1 MSIEAVSWSNG
12 KVKLIDQTKLPG
24 KLTYV
29 VTDDITVLW
38 DSIKRL
44 VVRGAPAIGIAGAF
58 GVALAALK
66 SRAKNCQALKKD
78 VFKAADYLA
87 TSRPTAVNLFWAL
100 GRMKQA
106 ALSVEAEN
114 CGSLRQL
121 LLEEAIHILDDDKM
135 RCSEIGRNGE
145 RLIKEG
151 MGILTHCNAGA
162 LATGGSGTALSVFF
176 SAKRRGKKFT
186 VYVDE
191 TRPLLQGARLTT
203 WELLREGIDTVLIA
217 DNMAAQVMKEGKIG
231 LVITGSDRIAL
242 NGDAANKIGT
252 YGIATLAKAHGIPF
266 YVAAPVSTIDFNIKR
281 GREIPIEQRDASEIT
296 SCRGKK
302 IAPGNVKVYNPAF
315 DVTPA
320 SLIAGIITEK
330 GLITPPYKNKILM
343 LKKKKGCYG
352 GK

>member
-1 MSIEAVSWSNG
+1 MSIEAVSWSKG
-12 KVKLIDQTKLPG
+12 KVKLIDQTRLPG

-29 VTDDITVLW
+29 VTDNIDVLW

-66 SRAKNCQALKKD
+66 SRAKDCEMLRKD

-100 GRMKQA
+100 ERMKKTAQA
-106 ALSVEAEN
+106 GKLKN
-114 CGSLRQL
+114 CGKMKQL
-121 LLEEAIHILDDDKM
+121 LLREAVNILNDDKK
-135 RCSEIGRNGE
+135 RCSKIGKNGE
-145 RLIKEG
+145 YLIKEG

-176 SAKRRGKKFT
+176 SAKRNGKNFT

-203 WELLREGIDTVLIA
+203 WELLHEGIDTVLIA

-252 YGIATLAKAHGIPF
+252 YGIATLARAHSIPF
-266 YVAAPVSTIDFNIKR
+266 YIAAPISTIDFNIKT
-281 GREIPIEQRDASEIT
+281 GREIPIEQREAGEIT
-296 SCRGKK
+296 SCGGKK
-302 IAPGNVKVYNPAF
+302 IAPENVKVYNPAF
-315 DVTPA
+315 DVTPS
-320 SLIAGIITEK
+320 SLIAGIITED
-330 GLITPPYKNKILM
+330 GLITPPYKKKILM
-343 LKKKKGCYG
+343 LRGKQGGYG
-352 GK
+352 RK

>member
-1 MSIEAVSWSNG
+1 MSIEAVSWSKG

-24 KLTYV
+24 ELTYV
-29 VTDDITVLW
+29 VTDNIDVLR

-66 SRAKNCQALKKD
+66 SKAKNCETLRKD

-100 GRMKQA
+100 ERMKKTAQA
-106 ALSVEAEN
+106 GKLKN
-114 CGSLRQL
+114 CGKMKQL
-121 LLEEAIHILDDDKM
+121 LLREAVHILNDDKM
-135 RCSEIGRNGE
+135 RCSRIGKNGE
-145 RLIKEG
+145 SLIKEG

-176 SAKRRGKKFT
+176 SAKRNGKNFT

-203 WELLREGIDTVLIA
+203 WELLHEGIDTVLIA

-252 YGIATLAKAHGIPF
+252 YGIATLARAHSIPF
-266 YVAAPVSTIDFNIKR
+266 YIAAPISTIDFNIKT
-281 GREIPIEQRDASEIT
+281 GREIPIEQREAGEIT
-296 SCRGKK
+296 SCGGKK
-302 IAPGNVKVYNPAF
+302 TAPGNVKVYNPAF
-315 DVTPA
+315 DVTPS

-330 GLITPPYKNKILM
+330 GMITPPYKKKILM
-343 LKKKKGCYG
+343 LREKQGSYG
-352 GK
+352 RK